1 MSTAARDQKGR
12 VAPGH
17 SLNPR
22 GRPKGALGSSGRL
35 RQALAEQLPDILE
48 TVVERAREGD
58 MQAARLILER
68 VLPPLRP
75 EAKLAVMPG
84 LALGETLTEKAF
96 AVLEGIALQ
105 DVGPETGVQLLNAIG
120 GVARILEVDELAQ
133 RVAALE
139 DTHRRKGLAK

>member
-1 MSTAARDQKGR
+1 
-12 VAPGH
+12 
-17 SLNPR
+17 
-22 GRPKGALGSSGRL
+22 
-35 RQALAEQLPDILE
+35 
-48 TVVERAREGD
+48 

-75 EAKLAVMPG
+75 EAKLTSMPG

-139 DTHRRKGLAK
+139 AANRRKGLAK